1 MPLKAKL
8 THFIFSRKLIKI
20 ITFIVKLEY
29 GIIKQNK

>member
-1 MPLKAKL
+1 MALKAKL

-29 GIIKQNK
+29 GIIKTK